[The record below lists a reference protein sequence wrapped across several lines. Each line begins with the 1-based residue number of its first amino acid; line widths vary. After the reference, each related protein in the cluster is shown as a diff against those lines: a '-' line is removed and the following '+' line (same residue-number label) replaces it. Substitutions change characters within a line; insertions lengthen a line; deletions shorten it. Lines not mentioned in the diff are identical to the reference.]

1 MNEGLPPAEASPP
14 DGGRRYVT
22 VAQALKDQIL
32 GGEYAIGARLP
43 PERELSDRFAVS
55 RQTLRAAL
63 RLLREERLI
72 TSRQGA
78 GTIVATPRSSESF
91 RLAANSIDDLV
102 AYAAHMYTEIRST
115 GMELVEGR
123 AAARLG
129 VAPGHEWF
137 VIRGLARYH
146 RRKTPVC
153 WSQYYINKAFAGI
166 KGLLSPNSGPIFL
179 LIEEMFGVSIA
190 EMDQTISTAALPRTL
205 AEELKSKPGETSI
218 EVRRSY
224 RTSQGHLAQI
234 SLHSH
239 PAARFQQTIR
249 MQRLTG

>member
-1 MNEGLPPAEASPP
+1 MSGPVAGESS
-14 DGGRRYVT
+14 RYAA
-22 VAQALKDQIL
+22 VAQALKEQIL
-32 GGEYAIGARLP
+32 GGDFAIGARLP
-43 PERELSDRFAVS
+43 PERELSEHFAVS
-55 RQTLRAAL
+55 RQTVRAAL
-63 RLLREERLI
+63 RLLREERLV

-78 GTIVATPRSSESF
+78 GTVVTTPRSSEAF

-102 AYAAHMYTEIRST
+102 AYAAHMSTEIRST
-115 GMELVEGR
+115 GMERIEGR

-129 VAPGHEWF
+129 VAPGHDWF
-137 VIRGLARYH
+137 VVRGLVRYH
-146 RRKTPVC
+146 RRQTPVC
-153 WSQYYINKAFAGI
+153 WSQYYINKAFG
-166 KGLLSPNSGPIFL
+166 GVGRMLMRNSGPIFL

-190 EMDQTISTAALPRTL
+190 EMDQTISTAALSRTL
-205 AEELKSKPGETSI
+205 AEELKAKPGETSI

-249 MQRLTG
+249 MQRLAG